1 MVKPTRLLRFCLLFL
16 GILFILSTLRPG
28 AANAQ
33 ELSQIKI
40 SEPDTSQ
47 YPTVRFSFWPFDGE
61 GKFISNITTS
71 TLYVFEN
78 DKQVE
83 VDSLQLLEPGTHFM
97 LAVNEAGTLGNSYA
111 GESRLDRMK
120 EAWLT
125 WALDQ
130 SITTMDDFTLIGNSG
145 ILSDQLSRP
154 AEWADAIE
162 MYDPDLEA
170 AAPSFACLTFA
181 LDKFS
186 DISDSKTKAI
196 LLITPLPETD
206 QLAGLQEM
214 GVRAAEADIHI
225 FIWLVGPQSYES
237 EPGAQLLREM
247 AETTTGA
254 YFLFSGA
261 EELPMLSSYL
271 DPLRLE
277 YVVTYETSII
287 ETGSNTLAVQVDQ
300 EGFQESSEKVPFDLT
315 VLPANPIFLSPPTI
329 ITRSWVQDE
338 GTKDWSLNP
347 AQQTIR
353 FIVEFPDG
361 HTRALKSAALYLD
374 GQMVTENNSEPF
386 DEFVLDLDPY
396 NQSGSHLMQVK
407 VVDAAGISAATIEM
421 PVSIIV
427 NEKPLGF
434 IGRFV
439 QQIGLQT
446 LGVSLFLILVGA
458 GMVMLFLRL
467 RLRAPERSSAPREP
481 VKQSFA
487 AVSSETTPS
496 SGESHPADEILAR
509 LISLGGAEN
518 TLPANTVFNLTVGS
532 TLLGSDPV
540 HCDITIDAP
549 AVAPLHAEIFTDAAQ
564 AFHIADRGSAAGT
577 WVNYAPVSSQGTRLE
592 HGDLVQ
598 IGACEFRFE
607 SLGSEGQS
615 IQVEPYREE

>member
-1 MVKPTRLLRFCLLFL
+1 MAKPNRLRRICLLLL

-33 ELSQIKI
+33 GLSRIKV
-40 SEPDTSQ
+40 SEPDASK
-47 YPTVRFSFWPFDGE
+47 YPTISFSFWPFDSE
-61 GKFISNITTS
+61 GRFISNITSS

-83 VDSLQLLEPGTHFM
+83 VDSLQLLEPGTHFV

-120 EAWLT
+120 EAWLA

-130 SITTMDDFTLIGNSG
+130 SITTMDDFTLINNSG

-154 AEWADAIE
+154 AEWVDAIE
-162 MYDPDLEA
+162 TYDPDLET
-170 AAPSFACLTFA
+170 AAPSFACLTYA
-181 LDKFS
+181 LDKFA
-186 DISDSKTKAI
+186 DISDSKTRAI

-214 GVRAAEADIHI
+214 GARAAAADIHI
-225 FIWLVGPQSYES
+225 FIWLVGPQSYEN
-237 EPGAQLLREM
+237 EPGALLLQEM
-247 AETTTGA
+247 AETTSGA

-261 EELPMLSSYL
+261 EELPMLSSCL

-277 YVVTYETSII
+277 YVATYETSIK
-287 ETGSNTLAVQVDQ
+287 ETGSYTLAVQVDQ
-300 EGFQESSEKVPFDLT
+300 EGFQESSDKVPFDLT
-315 VLPANPIFLSPPTI
+315 VLPPNPIFLSPPAT
-329 ITRSWVQDE
+329 ITRSWVQDAE
-338 GTKDWSLNP
+338 TKDWSLDP

-353 FIVEFPDG
+353 FMVEFPDG
-361 HTRALKSAALYLD
+361 HTRALESAALYLD
-374 GQMVTENNSEPF
+374 GQMVAENNSAPF
-386 DEFVLDLDPY
+386 DEFILELDPY
-396 NQSGSHLMQVK
+396 NQSGSHLIQVK
-407 VVDAAGISAATIEM
+407 VVDAAGLSAATIEM

-458 GMVMLFLRL
+458 GMVVLFLRL
-467 RLRAPERSSAPREP
+467 RLRAPERRSTAREP
-481 VKQSFA
+481 LKQSI
-487 AVSSETTPS
+487 VTSGSETTS
-496 SGESHPADEILAR
+496 SGSETHPADEVPAR
-509 LISLGGAEN
+509 LISLGGGEN
-518 TLPANTVFNLTVGS
+518 TLPANTVFTLIVGG

-540 HCDITIDAP
+540 RCDITLDAP
-549 AVAPLHAEIFTDAAQ
+549 AVAPVHAEIFTDATQ

-607 SLGSEGQS
+607 CLGSEGQS
-615 IQVEPYREE
+615 IKVEPYREE